1 MVRVRFTR
9 LHAVLFVSISI
20 AALFACGDSESAGP
34 PGTTPAAGGGVCC
47 PKDPSPC
54 SPGYRGGWAPTGG
67 ECARDESYDGRFD
80 ELVDDHGCAYW
91 KSAFPT
97 GSFCCG
103 CAKVEA
109 DAGPDVVDAGD
120 SG

>member
-1 MVRVRFTR
+1 MTR
-9 LHAVLFVSISI
+9 TTAWMGALAIIAVV
-20 AALFACGDSESAGP
+20 FACGDSEESAGP

-54 SPGYRGGWAPTGG
+54 GPGYRGGWAPTAG
-67 ECARDESYDGRFD
+67 ECVRAETYDGRFD

-91 KSAFPT
+91 KLAFPT

-103 CAKVEA
+103 CAIQP
-109 DAGPDVVDAGD
+109 DATPDAPPDVVDAAD